1 MSQAH
6 DIRALLTQL
15 HEEAK
20 PEGLATKTFTETW
33 NFYRGREDPALTE
46 SKQKVQTLEAEVES
60 LTTEVESL
68 KVDNTHLESTID
80 KLVENASFKNYIIG
94 FRYITIFFRRLGVLD
109 LQVDTYDTFLRY
121 FGLSRVKNEVKAGYK
136 LSGFLLQDFQKKK
149 YEGSCDKFTT
159 SLRLNEKEILQE
171 AGKLNLINL
180 FEPINSYSKLFNI
193 S

>member
-33 NFYRGREDPALTE
+33 NFWRGREDPALTE

-68 KVDNTHLESTID
+68 KADNTHLESTID

-109 LQVDTYDTFLRY
+109 LHVDKYDTFLRY
-121 FGLSRVKNEVKAGYK
+121 FGLSRVKNEVAGYK

-149 YEGSCDKFTT
+149 YKGSCEKFTT
-159 SLRLNEKEILQE
+159 WLRLNKKKILQE
-171 AGKLNLINL
+171 AKSLNMDNL
-180 FEPINSYSKLFNI
+180 FEPINSYSELFNI